1 MLSKSVISGQIQSH
15 PIHRF
20 LEITKPS
27 VWDVRKKGKLVDGH
41 TEIITGIQGD
51 LGRMPTSQPVYVCL
65 CVCVHILLH
74 IHIFFFFGESLERKW
89 QVSQTHHL

>member
-65 CVCVHILLH
+65 CLCTHPPAH
-74 IHIFFFFGESLERKW
+74 THFFFLW
-89 QVSQTHHL
+89 